1 MGYSNPRKRE
11 VLGDI
16 ESGCGFP
23 GDINNNNHPI
33 TGNIQGER
41 LFSRLTGGVLRYN
54 VVPSGESIN
63 NLEAAN
69 LGKPSQVAQENVALL
84 INKNPGRLNEERS
97 EKEHA
102 KEKLQFA
109 NVKRPSSKPPRPPKG
124 PLLDASDVK
133 LVREIS
139 ELVMKKRARR
149 ERIKALKKARAAKL
163 SSSPSSS
170 NNSTI
175 FGMAI
180 TVVFFLIIIF
190 QGFSWKNSSSFSLEV
205 SPQPAATVTNSL
217 ISVEDF
223 HNRLSSY
230 GISPG
235 SESPRCVF
243 PKPCQAS
250 HMMTHLT
257 EEEEE
262 EETKLMQRAMTD

>member
-1 MGYSNPRKRE
+1 MCVPSDLRLGSNLDLHGMGYSNPRKRE

-190 QGFSWKNSSSFSLEV
+190 QGKEIKFKQKLHPHFGSFSFSFLTYQCINVCILLTSWIFLVYRIFLEK
-205 SPQPAATVTNSL
+205 Q
-217 ISVEDF
+217 F
-223 HNRLSSY
+223 K
-230 GISPG
+230 
-235 SESPRCVF
+235 F
-243 PKPCQAS
+243 
-250 HMMTHLT
+250 
-257 EEEEE
+257 
-262 EETKLMQRAMTD
+262 